1 VSLTSFPDMWLTE
14 GFAQYTSGC
23 GPKRK
28 APRQRRAAF
37 DEIYARPASNTFWPT
52 AQAAVSGHEDLFSAP
67 VYERGPMAWL
77 YTPGKPAL

>member
-1 VSLTSFPDMWLTE
+1 VADRRLRAIHEWLWAEKE
-14 GFAQYTSGC
+14 GTQT
-23 GPKRK
+23 
-28 APRQRRAAF
+28 APAAF

-52 AQAAVSGHEDLFSAP
+52 AQAAVSGPEDLFSAP